1 MKTKVITGLALSA
14 LLVWLS
20 LRGIDM
26 ANVVAGF
33 SRIDGLHASLAV
45 AVMVMMQ
52 FLRAIRW
59 GIMLNPLD
67 PHIKNFTV
75 FSITC
80 VGFLAIL
87 AIPARLGELARPYL
101 ITKKSN
107 ILMSSALGTIFL
119 ERVLDILTVLVIAS
133 VIFFLTPLPSWLFN
147 AGVSLF
153 VVTSIIFVGMVI
165 ASLHKKRAAQLLA
178 PLISAIPPLIIGKLT
193 GLIDYFVDGLRIVKH
208 PSLFG
213 PVVML
218 SLLIWLAD
226 AIAIYLLFKAFSLN
240 LPCEAPFVLMI
251 VLIAGIAIPVA
262 PGFIGNWHYFCILG
276 LGLFN
281 VAKAEALT
289 FAVVYHA
296 LSIGVIIVLGIAF
309 LPFDSFS
316 LADLKG
322 GEKQ

>member
-1 MKTKVITGLALSA
+1 MKTKVITGLALSV

-20 LRGIDM
+20 LRGIDVKE
-26 ANVVAGF
+26 VVAGF
-33 SRIDGLHASLAV
+33 AGMDGVHASLAV
-45 AVMVMMQ
+45 AVMLLMQ
-52 FLRAIRW
+52 VFRAIRW
-59 GIMLNPLD
+59 GIMLKPLD

-75 FSITC
+75 FSITS

-101 ITKKSN
+101 IAKKSS
-107 ILMSSALGTIFL
+107 IPVSSALGTIFL

-133 VIFFLTPLPSWLFN
+133 VIFFLTPLPPWLFN
-147 AGVSLF
+147 AGVTLF
-153 VVTSIIFVGMVI
+153 VVASIIFAGLVI
-165 ASLHKKRAAQLLA
+165 ASFHKKKAVELLA
-178 PLISAIPPLIIGKLT
+178 PVLAAIPPRITGKLT
-193 GLIDYFVDGLRIVKH
+193 GLIDYFVDGLRIVKY

-226 AIAIYLLFKAFSLN
+226 ALAIHLLFKAFSLN
-240 LPCEAPFVLMI
+240 LPGEAPFVLMI

-281 VAKAEALT
+281 VAKIEALT

-296 LSIGVIIVLGIAF
+296 LSIGVIIVLGLAF

-316 LADLKG
+316 IADLKG
-322 GEKQ
+322 GRKQ